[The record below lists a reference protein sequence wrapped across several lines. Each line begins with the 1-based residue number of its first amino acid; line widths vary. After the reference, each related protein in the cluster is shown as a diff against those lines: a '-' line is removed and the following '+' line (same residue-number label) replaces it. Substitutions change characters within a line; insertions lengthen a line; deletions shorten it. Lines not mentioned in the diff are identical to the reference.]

1 MHWGQAGVLSIST
14 TTDHKGHKQATNTGI
29 EKPQL
34 IFRDKFLKYCAITH
48 IKHGVQITN
57 SVDNSRVAKGL
68 VS

>member
-14 TTDHKGHKQATNTGI
+14 TTDHKGHKQATSTGI

-34 IFRDKFLKYCAITH
+34 IFIDKFLKYCTIIH
-48 IKHGVQITN
+48 IKQGVQITN
-57 SVDNSRVAKGL
+57 SVDNSCAAKGP